1 MGVLKSCVFT
11 FIILVELQHIVAQ
24 PIFES
29 LFCDFLCDDDSDYDF
44 CDGCS
49 SSEDSNK
56 QTKTTSTSIAPNQE
70 INIKIPASQG
80 TVLDIIN
87 KNGAFSVMVDAQGSG
102 SSAAPADSSTAAP
115 TTAAGGSTTAAA
127 TTAKK

>member
-1 MGVLKSCVFT
+1 MGVVKSCVFI

-29 LFCDFLCDDDSDYDF
+29 LLCDFLCDDDSSDYDF

-49 SSEDSNK
+49 SDSSSK
-56 QTKTTSTSIAPNQE
+56 QSQTTSTSMAPDQE

-87 KNGAFSVMVDAQGSG
+87 KNGAFSVKVDAQGSG
-102 SSAAPADSSTAAP
+102 SGAAPAESSTAAA